1 MMTTESSPLM
11 TEARARI
18 IWGESGA
25 SVRDF
30 LVTNGIAEADADAKI
45 KEFSAERNATIRQMA
60 LRSVLIGAGV
70 TVAAFGGLALI
81 FAHPEHARFYFNNRL
96 GYRSGGTLIGGLI
109 FAGVYGLWK
118 LVKGILDLVRPQSE
132 EGSIPDMSE

>member
-1 MMTTESSPLM
+1 MATESSPLM

-18 IWGESGA
+18 IWGDSPA

-30 LVTNGIAEADADAKI
+30 LASNGISGADADAKI

-60 LRSVLIGAGV
+60 IRNVLIGAGL
-70 TVAAFGGLALI
+70 TVAAFVGLPLI
-81 FAHPEHARFYFNNRL
+81 FAHPDIIRASVN
-96 GYRSGGTLIGGLI
+96 YRGGGVIIGSLI

-118 LVKGILDLVRPQSE
+118 LVNGIIDLVRPQSE
-132 EGSIPDMSE
+132 MGSIPDMTDE